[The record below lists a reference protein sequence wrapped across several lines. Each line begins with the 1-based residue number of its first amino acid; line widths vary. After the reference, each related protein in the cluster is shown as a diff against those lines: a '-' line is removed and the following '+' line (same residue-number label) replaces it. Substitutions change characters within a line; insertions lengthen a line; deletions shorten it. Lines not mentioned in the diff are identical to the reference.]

1 MATCIALLRGINVG
15 GRNRLAMAD
24 LRELC
29 EQLGHHDVQTY
40 VQSGNVVF
48 TTDRDDLQRIGVEL
62 TEQLEYQL
70 GVAPTVLVRTSE
82 ELATVIADNP
92 FAADAQEDPTKVH
105 AALLSAEP
113 DDPASLRFDPP
124 SYAPERIAAGDRV
137 RYLHLPSGLGR
148 SKLATDLAKR
158 QTGVDMTVRNWRTM
172 TRLMEM
178 VAG

>member
-29 EQLGHHDVQTY
+29 TQLGFGDVQTY

-48 TTDRDDLQRIGVEL
+48 TTDRDDLATIATEL

-70 GVAPTVLVRTSE
+70 GVEPTVMIRTRDEFASVV
-82 ELATVIADNP
+82 ANNP
-92 FAADAQEDPTKVH
+92 FVAEADADPTKVH

-113 DDPASLRFDPP
+113 DDPTTLEFDPEA
-124 SYAPERIAAGDRV
+124 YAPEVIASGDRV
-137 RYLHLPSGLGR
+137 RYLHVPSGLGR
-148 SKLATDLAKR
+148 SRLATDLTKR
-158 QTGVDMTVRNWRTM
+158 RTGVEITVRNWRTV
-172 TRLMEM
+172 TNLLEM
-178 VAG
+178 AEG